1 MVLITV
7 RKVCPSLLSELGL
20 NPRSWILHAV
30 LAEYTV
36 TLASGCFILQMG
48 ATARRRRIFDTVDC
62 PLLDTARHLG
72 ATEREAHAAITT
84 GHRQCN
90 CAS

>member
-1 MVLITV
+1 MVLMTV
-7 RKVCPSLLSELGL
+7 RKVCLSLPSELGL

-36 TLASGCFILQMG
+36 ALASGGFVLQMG

-62 PLLDTARHLG
+62 PLFDTARHLG
-72 ATEREAHAAITT
+72 AIEREAHVAITT
-84 GHRQCN
+84 GHRRCD